1 MRVDKLGLKPLEDI
15 VNRGIEHSAEA
26 CSLCRHLSG
35 RRLLIDPRGL
45 PGFLVLAADEDRLQI
60 YLTDDPAADCTI
72 SGLPIGLLRTGMS
85 GTAEALRQGAAELSG
100 DSAIAQDFS
109 RLMDLARPD
118 WEEELSRHV
127 GDVIS
132 HRLGN
137 LARGLIG
144 WGRNAVD
151 TLAADSGEYLA
162 EESRHVPT
170 RFELEEFLEE
180 VDHLRDDV
188 ERCAARLQRLES
200 KRHGE
205 RG

>member
-1 MRVDKLGLKPLEDI
+1 MDKLGLKPLEDL
-15 VNRGIEHSAEA
+15 VNRGIEQSAEA
-26 CSLCRHLSG
+26 SSACRNLSG

-45 PGFLVLAADEDRLQI
+45 PGFLVLAVEENRLQI
-60 YLTDDPAADCTI
+60 YLTDDSTADCRI

-100 DSAIAQDFS
+100 DSAIAQDFG
-109 RLMDLARPD
+109 RLMDMARPD
-118 WEEELSRHV
+118 WEEELSRLV
-127 GDVIS
+127 GDVIA

-151 TLAADSGEYLA
+151 TLATDSGEYLA
-162 EESRHVPT
+162 EESRQVPT

-180 VDHLRDDV
+180 VDRLRDDV
-188 ERCAARLQRLES
+188 ERCTARLKRLEDT
-200 KRHGE
+200 RHGE